1 MVDKYRKAEEKRLEE
16 HFEVLEHRIEMVE
29 RRMDEVECRE
39 CIIEDRLSQIMQLQ
53 RELVKQ
59 REVKA

>member
-1 MVDKYRKAEEKRLEE
+1 MVDRYRKEQEKRLGAQ
-16 HFEVLEHRIEMVE
+16 FEVISQRIEMVE
-29 RRMDEVECRE
+29 RRMDEVENRE
-39 CIIEDRLSQIMQLQ
+39 CVIEDRLSQIMQLQ